1 MNRELQDLIAR
12 AEERFLADGDLKVL
26 ESYVVSIPER
36 LATYR
41 ILRDRELTM
50 VQAVADGASEALP
63 GVAEADLKKALQGLL
78 LVVRYCAMGILTDDE
93 SLLKQRLLG
102 WLEQVSG
109 PETKKIN
116 EVIYKLFN
124 QQVRQHLSEGQMNL
138 LQPFITTAQ
147 VTLIY

>member
-1 MNRELQDLIAR
+1 MNRQLQDLVAR

-26 ESYVVSIPER
+26 ESYVASIPDR

-41 ILRDRELTM
+41 LLRDRELDM
-50 VQAVADGASEALP
+50 VQAVADEASEALP
-63 GVAEADLKKALQGLL
+63 GVPEAELKKALQGLL
-78 LVVRYCAMGILTDDE
+78 LVLRYCAMGILTDDE
-93 SLLKQRLLG
+93 DLLKQRLLG
-102 WLEQVSG
+102 WLEQTSG

-116 EVIYKLFN
+116 EVIYKRFN
-124 QQVRQHLSEGQMNL
+124 QEVRKHLNEKQMNL

>member
-1 MNRELQDLIAR
+1 MNRQLQELIAR

-26 ESYVVSIPER
+26 ESYVASIPDR
-36 LATYR
+36 LETYR

-50 VQAVADGASEALP
+50 VQAVADELSPSLP

-78 LVVRYCAMGILTDDE
+78 LVLRYCAMGILTDDE
-93 SLLKQRLLG
+93 GLLKQQLLG

-109 PETKKIN
+109 PEAKKVN
-116 EVIYKLFN
+116 EVVYKLFN
-124 QQVRQHLSEGQMNL
+124 QQVRQHLNETQMNL
-138 LQPFITTAQ
+138 LQPFLTTAQ